1 MEHDRRS
8 PGEDAQERRPRHRPY
23 AVGDRDD
30 RPWGVWEVLAVG
42 LTYVV
47 KRITV
52 RPGHSISLQRH
63 AHRDEHWTI
72 VAGRGARALIRGR
85 HLDADVGTTFV
96 VRAGELHRI
105 TAGDETLVFIEV
117 QTGDCFEEDIERLED
132 SYGRVPQPDATA

>member
-1 MEHDRRS
+1 VSAGAAGQDTQ
-8 PGEDAQERRPRHRPY
+8 ARRPRHAPS

-30 RPWGVWEVLAVG
+30 RPWGVWEVLSVG

-47 KRITV
+47 KRIMV
-52 RPGHSISLQRH
+52 RSGHSISLQRH

-72 VAGRGARALIRGR
+72 VAGRGAVASVRGR
-85 HLDADVGTTFV
+85 SLDADVGTTLV

-117 QTGDCFEEDIERLED
+117 QTGDCFEGDIERISD
-132 SYGRVPQPDATA
+132 DYGRV